1 MVATVL
7 RTRSYRGVGNTARD
21 ETMNE
26 DFDVLAT
33 YGSMMFESYMIDW
46 NKRDN
51 PFEEE
56 DANDI

>member
-1 MVATVL
+1 
-7 RTRSYRGVGNTARD
+7 VGNTARD

-26 DFDVLAT
+26 DFDVLAE

-56 DANDI
+56 DANDL